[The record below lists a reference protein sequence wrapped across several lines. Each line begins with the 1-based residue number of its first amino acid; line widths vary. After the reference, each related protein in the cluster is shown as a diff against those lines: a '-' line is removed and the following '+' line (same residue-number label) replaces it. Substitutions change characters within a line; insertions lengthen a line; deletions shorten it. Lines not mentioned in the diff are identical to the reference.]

1 MCQDPMS
8 TIQKGNWKSDIPSG
22 TMRIFLGGLRRNSSG
37 RDNHMWMLTDMKV
50 CTIIKIEK
58 GLEKLQEKLYGIH
71 LGNSEI

>member
-1 MCQDPMS
+1 
-8 TIQKGNWKSDIPSG
+8 
-22 TMRIFLGGLRRNSSG
+22 
-37 RDNHMWMLTDMKV
+37 MWMLTDMKV